1 MGNKEWDNHLR
12 DLLGDFKSEGEPS
25 HWEEFEH
32 QLDITSDP
40 AESAERLQDEI
51 LKDKLSTY
59 SPPDQVTGWDRIE
72 ASLDASEAKFDD
84 QVRTR
89 ISEFQPP
96 KDPHSWPLFQQ
107 RFAAHKLLRTKLIA
121 LKIFETAAMVL
132 ILITILHLGHLGKL
146 PLLIPPA
153 DEQHQNLS
161 LIHI

>member
-1 MGNKEWDNHLR
+1 MGNKDLDNHLR
-12 DLLGDFKSEGEPS
+12 DSLGDFKSEGEPS

-51 LKDKLSTY
+51 LKDKLSSY

-72 ASLDASEAKFDD
+72 ASLDAAESEFDD

-96 KDPHSWPLFQQ
+96 KAPHSWPPFQQ
-107 RFAAHKLLRTKLIA
+107 RFAAHKLLRAKLIA
-121 LKIFETAAMVL
+121 LKVFATAAMIPL
-132 ILITILHLGHLGKL
+132 RITILQRGHLGKL
-146 PLLIPPA
+146 PMM
-153 DEQHQNLS
+153 
-161 LIHI
+161 

>member
-32 QLDITSDP
+32 QLDTTSDP

-51 LKDKLSTY
+51 LQDKLSSY

-72 ASLDASEAKFDD
+72 ASLDAAESEFDD

-89 ISEFQPP
+89 ISAVSYT
-96 KDPHSWPLFQQ
+96 HL
-107 RFAAHKLLRTKLIA
+107 RAHETVLDLVCRLLLEKTK
-121 LKIFETAAMVL
+121 
-132 ILITILHLGHLGKL
+132 
-146 PLLIPPA
+146 
-153 DEQHQNLS
+153 
-161 LIHI
+161 